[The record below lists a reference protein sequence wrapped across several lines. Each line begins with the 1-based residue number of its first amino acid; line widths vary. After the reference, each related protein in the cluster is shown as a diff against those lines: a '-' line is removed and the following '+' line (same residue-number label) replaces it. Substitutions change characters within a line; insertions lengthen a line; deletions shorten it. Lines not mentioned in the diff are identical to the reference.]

1 MRQNK
6 EMARDDDSTKTHLV
20 LGFQGTAPDPML
32 ANRQEKETPLQIS
45 KLQLADFRNYERLSL
60 DLDPG
65 AVVFTGEN
73 GAGKTNL
80 LEAISFLTPGR
91 GLRRA
96 AYGDIAREGS
106 EDGFAIHARL
116 EGPFGECEI
125 GTGTAGTN
133 AAGESGR
140 KTRING
146 AAAKSTE
153 AMLEWLRV
161 TWITPAM
168 DALFT
173 GPAADRRRFL
183 DRLVLAIDPG
193 HGQRALDY
201 EKAMRGR
208 NRLLSEGSRD
218 GAWFDAIEMQL
229 AETGTAIAAA
239 RTEFVRLLRAM
250 IDRLPDDSPFPKAD
264 VAISG
269 SVEDEI
275 GHRPA
280 VDIEEGFRR
289 RLLEGRERDRA
300 AGRTLEGPHRS
311 DLVVRHRPKEMP
323 AELCSTGEQKA
334 LLVGIVLSHARL
346 CGEMSGSVPILLL
359 DEIAAHL
366 DAGRRE
372 ALFSIL
378 EDLNC
383 QAFMTGTEPALFSA
397 LRGRAQFL
405 TVDHGQVFAEGA

>member
-1 MRQNK
+1 MPAQ
-6 EMARDDDSTKTHLV
+6 TH
-20 LGFQGTAPDPML
+20 
-32 ANRQEKETPLQIS
+32 IS
-45 KLQLADFRNYERLSL
+45 KLTLTNFRNYAALAI
-60 DLDPG
+60 DLAPG
-65 AVVFTGEN
+65 AVVFSGDN

-96 AYGDIAREGS
+96 PYADVAREGG
-106 EDGFAIHARL
+106 DGGFALHAQL
-116 EGPFGECEI
+116 DGPDGQVEI
-125 GTGTAGTN
+125 GTGISV
-133 AAGESGR
+133 GEGEGGR
-140 KTRING
+140 RVRING
-146 AAAKSTE
+146 ATARSAE
-153 AMLEWLRV
+153 DMLEWLRV
-161 TWITPAM
+161 VWLTPAM

-208 NRLLSEGSRD
+208 NRLLTDGSRD
-218 GAWFDAIEMQL
+218 DRWFEAIETQM
-229 AETGTAIAAA
+229 AETGVAIAAA
-239 RTEFVRLLRAM
+239 RAELVRLLAAM
-250 IDRLPDDSPFPKAD
+250 IDRLPDTGPFPQAD
-264 VAISG
+264 ISLSG
-269 SVEDEI
+269 DLEAEVSSA
-275 GHRPA
+275 PA
-280 VDIEEGFRR
+280 VDVEERFRR
-289 RLLEGRERDRA
+289 ALAGGRDRDRA

-311 DLVVRHRPKEMP
+311 DLLVRHRPKAMP

-346 CGEMSGSVPILLL
+346 TGEMSGMTPILLL

-366 DAGRRE
+366 DGGRRA

-378 EDLNC
+378 EELNC
-383 QAFMTGTEPALFSA
+383 QAFMTGTDAALFSS

-405 TVDHGQVFAEGA
+405 TVDHGTVGPTEDA